1 MPYEPLTKVRLTRAL
16 RRLGELAQARKLT
29 LEVSLYGGA
38 VFTLVYGSRDST
50 RDVDAI
56 VRPSVEGQEL
66 AAAVAREQD
75 LPEDWLNSYVRQ
87 FLSPK

>member
-38 VFTLVYGSRDST
+38 VFTLLLQASGAMR
-50 RDVDAI
+50 
-56 VRPSVEGQEL
+56 
-66 AAAVAREQD
+66 AAAE
-75 LPEDWLNSYVRQ
+75 
-87 FLSPK
+87 